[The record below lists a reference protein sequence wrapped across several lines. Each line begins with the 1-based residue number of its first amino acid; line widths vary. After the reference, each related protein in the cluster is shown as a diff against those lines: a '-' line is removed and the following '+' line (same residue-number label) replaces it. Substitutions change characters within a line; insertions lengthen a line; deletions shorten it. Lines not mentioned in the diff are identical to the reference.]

1 LAKSESGALI
11 GLLDEELTHG
21 VIGAFYAVFNRLGH
35 GFLENVYVG
44 ALEHELRKRGLH
56 VERQVPVAV
65 HYDGIIVGTY
75 RVDLLVE
82 HRLVLEIK
90 AASPSSSDL
99 KQLVNYLRATDLE
112 LGLLL
117 SFGSPPVVK
126 RGIFRNE
133 LKHRAVGQP
142 EQALPGELKR
152 AAVSTETT

>member
-1 LAKSESGALI
+1 VYNK
-11 GLLDEELTHG
+11 
-21 VIGAFYAVFNRLGH
+21 LGH

-65 HYDGIIVGTY
+65 YYDGIIVGSY

-82 HRLVLEIK
+82 RRLVLEIK
-90 AASPSSSDL
+90 ASALSSDDL

-117 SFGSPPVVK
+117 SFGPQPVVK
-126 RGIFRNE
+126 RAIFRNE
-133 LKHRAVGQP
+133 LKAHISSRS
-142 EQALPGELKR
+142 EHKR
-152 AAVSTETT
+152 AAVSSETAG